1 MAVHRIEILGV
12 PVDICPREELES
24 EILKILEK
32 PGTKQIIFLNIWGLL
47 KARHKNDFSE
57 CINFKLIT
65 TFFSL
70 YFFCAS

>member
-12 PVDICPREELES
+12 PVDICPCEELES

-57 CINFKLIT
+57 
-65 TFFSL
+65 
-70 YFFCAS
+70 